1 MASRARALN
10 KIEIAQR
17 LKRFSLGYGGN
28 NARVNRVPIKVL
40 ADFIGCERTS
50 LYNIIHG
57 TSSLS
62 EPLFRRLC
70 VVLNRIEKG
79 NLSFKRI
86 NNKWEPIITFC
97 QDFELTG
104 DSLRSFDST
113 DRLQAKAHP
122 KPQEVL
128 SRGIFSDLYQGK
140 GAFG

>member
-28 NARVNRVPIKVL
+28 NARINRVPIKVL
-40 ADFIGCERTS
+40 ADFIGCDRTS

-57 TSSLS
+57 ASYLS
-62 EPLFRRLC
+62 EPLLRRLC

-86 NNKWEPIITFC
+86 NNKWEPVIPFFHE
-97 QDFELTG
+97 FELASH
-104 DSLRSFDST
+104 SLKSFDGNG
-113 DRLQAKAHP
+113 RPQAKARL
-122 KPQEVL
+122 KPQEVF
-128 SRGIFSDLYQGK
+128 SRGIFSDDYASEGT
-140 GAFG
+140 FR